1 MSFLGT
7 SVMVTGGAGFI
18 GSHLVDRLI
27 ADNPRRIVVV
37 DNFFLGKDRNLE
49 QARAARPD
57 LVVER
62 MDASSL
68 AALRDIALANEVEHV
83 FDLAVIPL
91 TTSITYPDWTFQ
103 MNAALTAAVCELART
118 EVVDQVLHMSSSEVY
133 GSARQVPM
141 SEEHP
146 HDVLTPYA
154 ASKSAGDKLVES
166 YVRTFGIKARTA
178 RPFNNVGPRQN
189 DGAYAGVVPSV
200 VKRVMTGETIT
211 ITGDGS
217 QTRDFI
223 FAPRTADILV
233 RAASTD
239 ATLGQTFN
247 IGSGRELSIN
257 DLVGR
262 ILALM
267 GASDH
272 PVQYV
277 PERAADVR
285 RHLSDI
291 TLAGELFGLVPQ
303 ELSDDELE
311 RTIAYYRD
319 LWT

>member
-1 MSFLGT
+1 MSFEGA

-27 ADNPRRIVVV
+27 AENPRRVVVV

-62 MDASSL
+62 IDASSL
-68 AALRDIALANEVEHV
+68 PALRDVALVNEVEHV
-83 FDLAVIPL
+83 FNLAVIPL
-91 TTSITYPDWTFQ
+91 TTSITYPDWTFK
-103 MNAALTAAVCELART
+103 MNAALTSAVCELART
-118 EVVDQVLHMSSSEVY
+118 GVIDEVLHMSSSEVY

-166 YVRTFGIKARTA
+166 YVRTFGIKARIA

-189 DGAYAGVVPSV
+189 DGDYAGVVPSV
-200 VKRVMTGETIT
+200 AKRVMTGQTIT
-211 ITGDGS
+211 ITGDGE
-217 QTRDFI
+217 QTRDFM

-233 RAASTD
+233 CAASTES
-239 ATLGQTFN
+239 TLGQTFN
-247 IGSGRELSIN
+247 VGSGCELSIN
-257 DLVGR
+257 DLVHR
-262 ILALM
+262 ILAIM
-267 GASDH
+267 GAPDH
-272 PVQYV
+272 PIQYV

-291 TLAGELFGLVPQ
+291 TLAGTLFGLVPQ
-303 ELSDDELE
+303 QLSDDELE
-311 RTIAYYRD
+311 RTLDYYAR
-319 LWT
+319 LWP